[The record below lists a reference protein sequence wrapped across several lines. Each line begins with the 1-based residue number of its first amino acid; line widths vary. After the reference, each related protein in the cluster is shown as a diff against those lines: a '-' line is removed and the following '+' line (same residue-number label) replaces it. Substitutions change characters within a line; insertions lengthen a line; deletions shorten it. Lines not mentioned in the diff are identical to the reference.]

1 MECFYC
7 GKKGHKK
14 PDCLRRKA
22 DLENAKVE
30 GRPAVP
36 HRTVHAVAYEDGHPS
51 SSSIG
56 DEARF
61 SGGTPGISVIKTAPS
76 EVAYVWVL
84 SAAFMHTKHYPK
96 GIMLDSGAA
105 VSVCPLD
112 YFPECGIRSGRHIEL
127 QAADGSPVEHYGS
140 REVIYKLGEEV
151 MKVHFEVT
159 SVKGPI
165 LSLAAMEDA
174 GWRLGHQGNLL
185 TLRRGDIF
193 MQVDRLDND

>member
-1 MECFYC
+1 MKTKERNEKSKMTQGKGANSKSTDAKDMECFYC

-30 GRPAVP
+30 GRAAVN
-36 HRTVHAVAYEDGHPS
+36 HRTVHAVAYEDGHPC

-105 VSVCPLD
+105 VSVSPLD

-127 QAADGSPVEHYGS
+127 QAADGPPS
-140 REVIYKLGEEV
+140 
-151 MKVHFEVT
+151 
-159 SVKGPI
+159 
-165 LSLAAMEDA
+165 
-174 GWRLGHQGNLL
+174 
-185 TLRRGDIF
+185 
-193 MQVDRLDND
+193 